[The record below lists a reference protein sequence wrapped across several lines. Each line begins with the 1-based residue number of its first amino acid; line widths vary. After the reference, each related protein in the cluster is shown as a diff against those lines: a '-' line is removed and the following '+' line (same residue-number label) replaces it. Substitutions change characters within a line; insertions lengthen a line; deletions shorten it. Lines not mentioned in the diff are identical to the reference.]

1 MRQIQP
7 GLHGWANKERGLSL
21 VRWVLALAVAAAL
34 AACSSSKPANQGAAG
49 EGGGAAGM
57 GMQNLGGAGG
67 NSLSQFQKGTL
78 GEPGSGGPLTDIHFD
93 YDDFTIRPQDGEI
106 LRSNA
111 KWLSDH
117 GNTRVQVEGHTDERG
132 SEEDNLA
139 LGAKRAQA
147 AKDYLTT
154 LGVSSDRIST
164 ISYGKEL
171 PLCTDHTDDC
181 WAQNRR
187 DHFVV
192 NQGAQ

>member
-7 GLHGWANKERGLSL
+7 GLRGWVNKEHASRL
-21 VRWVLALAVAAAL
+21 VRWVGVVAVAVAL
-34 AACSSSKPANQGAAG
+34 AACSSSKPASQNPAGGGPGMG
-49 EGGGAAGM
+49 EG
-57 GMQNLGGAGG
+57 NLGQGG
-67 NSLSQFQKGTL
+67 GSSLSQFQHGTL
-78 GEPGSGGPLTDIHFD
+78 GAGGSGGPLTDIHFD
-93 YDDFTIRPQDGEI
+93 FDDYTIRPQDGEI

-111 KWLSDH
+111 KWLTDH
-117 GNTRVQVEGHTDERG
+117 GSSRVQVEGHTDERG
-132 SEEDNLA
+132 SEEYNLA

-171 PLCTDHTDDC
+171 PLCTEHDEDC
-181 WAQNRR
+181 WAKNRR

-192 NQGAQ
+192 QGAQ

>member
-1 MRQIQP
+1 MQRIRP
-7 GLHGWANKERGLSL
+7 GLHGWANEMNAWSL
-21 VRWVLALAVAAAL
+21 GRWVAVMALATAL
-34 AACSSSKPANQGAAG
+34 AACSSSKPAAQNPQAG
-49 EGGGAAGM
+49 TGPGGMNEGNLGSGGGS
-57 GMQNLGGAGG
+57 
-67 NSLSQFQKGTL
+67 SLSQFQHGTL
-78 GEPGSGGPLTDIHFD
+78 GAPGSGGPLTDIHFD
-93 YDDFTIRPQDGEI
+93 FDDYTIRPQDGEI
-106 LRSNA
+106 LRNNA
-111 KWLSDH
+111 RWLTDH

-132 SEEDNLA
+132 SEEYNLA

-171 PLCTDHTDDC
+171 PLCTEHDEDC

-192 NQGAQ
+192 QGAQ

>member
-1 MRQIQP
+1 MRQIRP
-7 GLHGWANKERGLSL
+7 GLRGWASNKYSLSL
-21 VRWVLALAVAAAL
+21 VRWFGVLAVTVAL
-34 AACSSSKPANQGAAG
+34 AACSSSKPASTTTTESTTGMGEGNMGAAG
-49 EGGGAAGM
+49 GG
-57 GMQNLGGAGG
+57 
-67 NSLSQFQKGTL
+67 SLSQFQRGTL
-78 GEPGSGGPLTDIHFD
+78 GAGSGGPLTDIHFD
-93 YDDFTIRPQDGEI
+93 YDDYTIRPQDGQI
-106 LRSNA
+106 LRTNA
-111 KWLSDH
+111 QWLSDH

-132 SEEDNLA
+132 SEEYNLA

-171 PLCTDHTDDC
+171 PLCSQSDEDC

-192 NQGAQ
+192 QGSQ

>member
-1 MRQIQP
+1 MRRIQP
-7 GLHGWANKERGLSL
+7 GLHGWANKGYGLSL
-21 VRWVLALAVAAAL
+21 ARWVGILLVTGAL
-34 AACSSSKPANQGAAG
+34 AACSSSKPAGQGAG
-49 EGGGAAGM
+49 TEGGAGTGM
-57 GMQNLGGAGG
+57 GVQNLGAGGG
-67 NSLSQFQKGTL
+67 NSVSQFQKGTL

-117 GNTRVQVEGHTDERG
+117 GNARVQVEGHTDERG
-132 SEEDNLA
+132 SEEYNLA

>member
-7 GLHGWANKERGLSL
+7 GHRGWANKKYASRLI
-21 VRWVLALAVAAAL
+21 RWAGVLAVAVAV
-34 AACSSSKPANQGAAG
+34 AACSSSKPASQAGQGEHGSNLGEGNMGAAG
-49 EGGGAAGM
+49 GS
-57 GMQNLGGAGG
+57 
-67 NSLSQFQKGTL
+67 SLSAFQKGTL
-78 GEPGSGGPLTDIHFD
+78 GAGGSGGPLSDIHFD
-93 YDDFTIRPQDGEI
+93 FDDYTIRPQDGEV

-111 KWLSDH
+111 KWLTDH
-117 GNTRVQVEGHTDERG
+117 GSARVQVEGHTDERG
-132 SEEDNLA
+132 SEEYNLA

-171 PLCTDHTDDC
+171 PLCTEHDEDC

-192 NQGAQ
+192 QGVQ

>member
-1 MRQIQP
+1 MRQIRP
-7 GLHGWANKERGLSL
+7 GLRGWASNKYSLSL
-21 VRWVLALAVAAAL
+21 VRWFGVLAVTVAL
-34 AACSSSKPANQGAAG
+34 AACSSSKPASTTTTESTTGMGEGNMGAAA
-49 EGGGAAGM
+49 GGG
-57 GMQNLGGAGG
+57 
-67 NSLSQFQKGTL
+67 SLSQFQRGTL
-78 GEPGSGGPLTDIHFD
+78 GAGSGGPLTDIHFD
-93 YDDFTIRPQDGEI
+93 YDDYTIRPQDGQI
-106 LRSNA
+106 LRTNA
-111 KWLSDH
+111 QWLSDH

-132 SEEDNLA
+132 SEEYNLA

-171 PLCTDHTDDC
+171 PLCSQSDEDC

-192 NQGAQ
+192 QGSQ

>member
-1 MRQIQP
+1 MQRIQP
-7 GLHGWANKERGLSL
+7 GLHGWANRERGLSL
-21 VRWVLALAVAAAL
+21 VRWVGILAVTAAL
-34 AACSSSKPANQGAAG
+34 AACSSSKPANQGTAG
-49 EGGGAAGM
+49 ENGAAGM
-57 GMQNLGGAGG
+57 GMQNLGAAGG

-106 LRSNA
+106 LRNNA

-117 GNTRVQVEGHTDERG
+117 GNARVQVEGHTDERG
-132 SEEDNLA
+132 SEEYNLA

-171 PLCTDHTDDC
+171 PLCTDHTEDC

-192 NQGAQ
+192 QGAQ